1 MKTTVKAKSYEE
13 AISRVQKSHK
23 KPIKPFFVMQTLI
36 RVLSFFTLLPLG
48 FKYTKKNMDK
58 VSKNEPCLYLMNHSA
73 FVDLQIA

>member
-1 MKTTVKAKSYEE
+1 MKTTVKNLTYEQ
-13 AISRVQKSHK
+13 ALSKVSKSHK

-58 VSKNEPCLYLMNHSA
+58 ISKKRALSLSYEPFGVC
-73 FVDLQIA
+73 